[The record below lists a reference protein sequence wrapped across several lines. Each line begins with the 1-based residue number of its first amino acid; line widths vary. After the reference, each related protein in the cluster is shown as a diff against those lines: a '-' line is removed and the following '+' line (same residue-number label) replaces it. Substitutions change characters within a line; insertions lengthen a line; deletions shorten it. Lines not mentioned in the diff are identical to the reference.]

1 MNIEY
6 LPAVKANSNYTLKAV
21 YSRSQQTAIK
31 FGEEAS
37 VDVYYNSPETPDKS
51 LSKLLERSDIAAV
64 IIALPITAQPDIIR
78 TAWKAGKHVLSEKP
92 VAKDSTVA
100 KQLIAD
106 YEPYKAKGLIWGVAE
121 NFRFLDP
128 IAYGTEE
135 LKRLGGEVTGFHVSV
150 HDMIKDGNPYYAT
163 EWYETSNH
171 SCLSLD
177 CVLKMNGT
185 I

>member
-21 YSRSQQTAIK
+21 YSRSQQSATK
-31 FGEEAS
+31 FGDEAS
-37 VDVYYNSPETPDKS
+37 VDAYYNSLETPDKS
-51 LSKLLERSDIAAV
+51 LNKLLERSDIDAV
-64 IIALPITAQPDIIR
+64 IIALPIAVQPDIIR
-78 TAWKAGKHVLSEKP
+78 AAWKAGKHVLSEKP
-92 VAKDSTVA
+92 VSKDSTVA

-135 LKRLGGEVTGFHVSV
+135 LKRLGGEVTGFSVSV
-150 HDMIKDGNPYYAT
+150 HDMVEDGNPYYDT
-163 EWYETSNH
+163 EW
-171 SCLSLD
+171 
-177 CVLKMNGT
+177 
-185 I
+185 